1 MPQASSMIVLA
12 FALSLML
19 LLITTLH
26 VYWGIGGI
34 WPGTDTASC
43 ARAVGGFRGID
54 AMPGPAACFAVAAC
68 LGLATLWPM
77 ALMGVFATP
86 FQTQGLA
93 ASAFVIGLVFLG
105 RGIAGYTPAWRRL
118 TPEQPFAANDVR
130 YFSPLSLLIG
140 LGFMVLAVTQFPV

>member
-1 MPQASSMIVLA
+1 MIVLA
-12 FALSLML
+12 FALSFVL

-34 WPGTDTASC
+34 WPGTDAASC
-43 ARAVGGFRGID
+43 ARAVNGFRGID
-54 AMPGPAACFAVAAC
+54 EMPAPAACFAVAAC
-68 LGLATLWPM
+68 LGLATLWPP

-86 FQTQGLA
+86 FPAQGLA
-93 ASAFVIGLVFLG
+93 ATAFMIGLVFFG

-118 TPEQPFAANDVR
+118 TPKQPFATNDVR

-140 LGFMVLAVTQFPV
+140 IGFISLAITQFPT